1 MYDFP
6 IVVVKGGRS
15 ILGFFDQALM
25 KFTNNRVCYGAVN
38 ALQVLEDAPA
48 SVIITETDVGEMTGV
63 ELAAAVRDI
72 DDERLH
78 YSYIILI
85 GGVKPEIVASP
96 EFQGNVD
103 MVTGTKRIEVLEHLA
118 VAGGRV
124 ADEINS
130 LRASNEALQNLCNS
144 MRKGQLLDPL
154 TGLGNR
160 MYAEQALDATI
171 RQVES
176 RGGAVCF
183 LVIGIQNY
191 EAVKE
196 AYDTRIAGELVVAVS
211 ERIQALVR
219 PLDTVTYYAPGEFA
233 LILMQPS
240 IEQCSAE
247 CYSRIYEGV
256 KLKSYSTSAGYQPVE
271 IAMTICAGTA
281 DTGPPNPNVMVETA
295 LGMLDESH
303 QRNTICVKHIS

>member
-1 MYDFP
+1 M
-6 IVVVKGGRS
+6 
-15 ILGFFDQALM
+15 
-25 KFTNNRVCYGAVN
+25 
-38 ALQVLEDAPA
+38 
-48 SVIITETDVGEMTGV
+48 
-63 ELAAAVRDI
+63 
-72 DDERLH
+72 
-78 YSYIILI
+78 
-85 GGVKPEIVASP
+85 
-96 EFQGNVD
+96 
-103 MVTGTKRIEVLEHLA
+103 
-118 VAGGRV
+118 
-124 ADEINS
+124 
-130 LRASNEALQNLCNS
+130 
-144 MRKGQLLDPL
+144 
-154 TGLGNR
+154 
-160 MYAEQALDATI
+160 
-171 RQVES
+171 
-176 RGGAVCF
+176 
-183 LVIGIQNY
+183 IGIQNY